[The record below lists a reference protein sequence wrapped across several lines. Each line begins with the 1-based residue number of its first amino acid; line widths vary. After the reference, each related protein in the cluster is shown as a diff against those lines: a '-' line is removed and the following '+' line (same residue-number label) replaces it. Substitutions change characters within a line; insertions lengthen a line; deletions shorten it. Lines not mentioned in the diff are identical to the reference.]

1 FEAALVAHPN
11 SDSRMRVE
19 HTCYATPAIRE
30 RMRRLNVIPSSA
42 AAFLY
47 DLGDGYIR
55 VRGEA
60 AMQDM
65 WPHRSWKELGVV
77 APAHS

>member
-1 FEAALVAHPN
+1 DFAKRVMDATAAGLTVFADGIGDRGIDYVLDAFEAALVAHPN

-42 AAFLY
+42 
-47 DLGDGYIR
+47 
-55 VRGEA
+55 
-60 AMQDM
+60 
-65 WPHRSWKELGVV
+65 
-77 APAHS
+77 